1 MMNLLSL
8 LVATAMA
15 ATSQMS
21 YEGVLTDIAGVPVTA
36 PTTMSIRITD
46 GASCVVHSQNFGS
59 ITPDPSGFFSLKIS
73 GLVKGMFELPGACG
87 GSTARYLELT
97 VDGEV
102 FPLVEMDS
110 TPYTMVAGTAQE
122 ATSLV
127 GAMGAS
133 STGQVLTWNGSS
145 WLAQTPSAGAETD
158 PTVPAWAKS
167 PALAAGDVP
176 ALDTSK
182 IASGTLPVVRGGTGT
197 SSLPTCSAAEFLRFD
212 GSDWTCGTPS
222 TAAETDPTIPQW
234 AKTAPAARL
243 TTTGNILD
251 LASSGVAAGTYTSVT
266 VDAFGRVTAGTSPT
280 TLVGYGITDAVKI
293 GGNTNGSLLSMG
305 TKDGQDLAFL
315 TNNAE
320 KMRILSTGQVGIGTT
335 SPSKQLMVMAGASK
349 GLLIANSDYTAGSG
363 SSISIDTVPS
373 SGNGASVIKACQSGQ
388 TCTQAPLILNPS
400 ATNGVSIGI
409 SANMNKLD
417 VSGSVAIG
425 STFAG
430 FNAAP
435 ANGLLV
441 EGQIGVGTTSPATSA
456 VLDLSSTSKGFL
468 IPRMST
474 AQRDAI
480 ATPATGLQIYNTTLS
495 QLNYYDGIAW
505 QTLGAGGGTVT
516 SVATTSPLN
525 NTGTA
530 IAPVIGLSNGSTA
543 GQALRWSGSSWAA
556 QKISS
561 SDLNDVS
568 ATAPSNGQVLKWN
581 GSQWAPSADING
593 DPNTVLQNG
602 NAFGGT
608 MTIGTNDSS
617 PLAFEV
623 NGSEI
628 ARFSTAGRFGINTAG
643 PNAELEVRGASA
655 TPGNIATD
663 YIYLGPWAT
672 ATQLTATG
680 GPKEVRFPS
689 AVPSS
694 GTEGVMIMSGSSGA
708 GQMSWRTCANGQ
720 VLQFNGTS
728 WMCMSLSKS
737 ANQLVATIFPCDNF
751 GNCYR
756 PPEFDYPSTNNIAL
770 IKFTGVVSNPN
781 NVQIDGNFLYDE
793 ETNAQIRLQDLT
805 NNQVVFM
812 KYDPSVPRWL
822 VENHNGG
829 GGGDDKYLSGS
840 GLGINNQLP
849 GTVEVQSGNLSQ
861 VLGTGTAFGADI
873 KVNDIISINGQT
885 RMVSTITNA
894 TLLTVASPF
903 DNSVPAN
910 SKVAVRVAS
919 LDTYSGTTSLNVHG
933 NIQAA
938 GSIEFGKKLKSINTG
953 TTSATGICTLSG
965 NASDVR
971 GQVAVSGIGICQI
984 TFTPALYASAPIC
997 TISLVSPSF
1006 SNNQYPYILYVN
1018 PSMLQI
1024 QIPYYA
1030 AGMTIN
1036 YMCME

>member
-46 GASCVVHSQNFGS
+46 GASCVVHSQSFGS

-158 PTVPAWAKS
+158 PTVPAWAK
-167 PALAAGDVP
+167 G
-176 ALDTSK
+176 
-182 IASGTLPVVRGGTGT
+182 
-197 SSLPTCSAAEFLRFD
+197 SLPTCTATEFLRFD
-212 GSDWTCGTPS
+212 GSAWTCATPA

-266 VDAFGRVTAGTSPT
+266 VDAFGRVTAGTAPT

-293 GGNTNGSLLSMG
+293 GGNTNGALLSMG

-320 KMRILSTGQVGIGTT
+320 KMRILSTGQVGIGTLT
-335 SPSKQLMVMAGASK
+335 PSKQLMVMAGASK

-530 IAPVIGLSNGSTA
+530 IAPVISLSNGSTA

-602 NAFGGT
+602 NAFGST
-608 MTIGTNDSS
+608 MTIGTNDNS

-628 ARFSTAGRFGINTAG
+628 ARFTTAGRLGINSAG
-643 PNAELEVRGASA
+643 PNTDLEVRGPSS
-655 TPGNIATD
+655 TPGTIATD
-663 YIYLGPWAT
+663 EVYLGQWSYAT
-672 ATQLTATG
+672 RLTS
-680 GPKEVRFPS
+680 S
-689 AVPSS
+689 AVSAMNLSLPSS
-694 GTEGVMIMSGSSGA
+694 TPSSYPGVMTLSSG
-708 GQMSWRTCANGQ
+708 GQMNWTSCGAQ
-720 VLQFNGTS
+720 QILKFNGSTWS
-728 WMCMSLSKS
+728 CDVISKS
-737 ANQLVATIFPCDNF
+737 ANQLVASTFNCDTF

-756 PPEFDYPSTNNIAL
+756 PSPDFEWPAENNIAL
-770 IKFTGVVSNPN
+770 IKFTGVVSNSN
-781 NVQIDGNFLYDE
+781 NVQINGNFLYDE

-805 NNQVVFM
+805 NNQVYFM
-812 KYDPSVPRWL
+812 KYDPSGPRWL

-829 GGGDDKYLSGS
+829 GSGDDKYLSGT
-840 GLGINNQLP
+840 GLGINDPLP

-885 RMVSTITNA
+885 RMVSTITDP

-903 DNSVPAN
+903 DNSFPAN
-910 SKVAVRVAS
+910 SKAAVRVAS

-953 TTSATGICTLSG
+953 TTSATGTCTLSG
-965 NASDVR
+965 SASDVR
-971 GQVAVSGIGICQI
+971 GQVAVSGTGMCQI
-984 TFTPALYASAPIC
+984 NFTSGLYASAPIC

-1006 SNNQYPYILYVN
+1006 SGQYPYILYIN

-1024 QIPYYA
+1024 QIPYYS